1 MTVPIPPP
9 PSSPRLY
16 TFRRCPYAIRAR
28 MALLQAGR
36 RFEVVEVA
44 LREKPASLLALS
56 PKATVPVLH
65 LPDGSVIKESWDIMG
80 WALACPDP
88 QGLWERAQSPD
99 NLELVQRNDGDFKR
113 HLDRWKYPQHG
124 AIDGLPPH
132 VHRDAAKS
140 VLLEPLQAR
149 LRHSPYLGGAAPC
162 ATDLAVMPF
171 VRQYA
176 AVDPDWFAAQ
186 DLPAVQS
193 WLRDWLASPLFNS
206 CMQRLPAPA

>member
-1 MTVPIPPP
+1 M
-9 PSSPRLY
+9 
-16 TFRRCPYAIRAR
+16 RAR

-36 RFEVVEVA
+36 DYEAVEVA

-65 LPDGSVIKESWDIMG
+65 LPDGSVIDESWDIMR
-80 WALACPDP
+80 WALAEPDP
-88 QGLWERAQSPD
+88 QGWWERAQSAD
-99 NLELVQRNDGDFKR
+99 NLELVQRNDGAFKR
-113 HLDRWKYPQHG
+113 HLDRWKYPQRG
-124 AIDGLPPH
+124 ANDGLPPQ

-149 LRHSPYLGGAAPC
+149 LHHAPYLGGATPC

-171 VRQYA
+171 VRQFA

-193 WLRDWLASPLFNS
+193 WLRDWLASPLFS
-206 CMQRLPAPA
+206 TCMQKMPAPNQAGSGLD

>member
-1 MTVPIPPP
+1 M
-9 PSSPRLY
+9 
-16 TFRRCPYAIRAR
+16 RAR

-36 RFEVVEVA
+36 GYEAVEVA

-65 LPDGSVIKESWDIMG
+65 LPDGSVIDESWDIMR
-80 WALACPDP
+80 WALAEPDP
-88 QGLWERAQSPD
+88 QGWWERAQSAD
-99 NLELVQRNDGDFKR
+99 NLELVRRNDGAFKR
-113 HLDRWKYPQHG
+113 HLDRWKYPQRG
-124 AIDGLPPH
+124 ANDGQPPQ

-140 VLLEPLQAR
+140 VLLEPLQTR
-149 LRHSPYLGGAAPC
+149 LHHAPYLGGATPC

-171 VRQYA
+171 VRQFA

-193 WLRDWLASPLFNS
+193 WLRDWLTSPLFGT
-206 CMQRLPAPA
+206 CMQKMPTPNQAGSGLD